1 MDRGDW
7 GDTVHGVTESW
18 TQRSTH
24 TQSLRTESFNERSA
38 PSTALPG
45 AGNHTK
51 RCAGALF
58 SLNPQGPLTCLGL
71 CCGPQLSRPI
81 LLFLQLHFLP
91 LAVLRS
97 ASRQKGRHLNSSGGS
112 DLFFLVNNMKQ
123 ALPPP
128 HHHHSY
134 HEYGQTS
141 RSTLRDTA
149 EHLRRIP
156 GASDQLTG
164 PLSRGGC
171 EKLGASHFIILTGVK
186 T

>member
-1 MDRGDW
+1 MRRGLVLPKPAGPLDMLR
-7 GDTVHGVTESW
+7 TVLWATTLQANPALSAAPLSP
-18 TQRSTH
+18 TRCSQRS
-24 TQSLRTESFNERSA
+24 ES
-38 PSTALPG
+38 
-45 AGNHTK
+45 
-51 RCAGALF
+51 
-58 SLNPQGPLTCLGL
+58 Q
-71 CCGPQLSRPI
+71 
-81 LLFLQLHFLP
+81 
-91 LAVLRS
+91 
-97 ASRQKGRHLNSSGGS
+97 QKGRHLNESGGG

-123 ALPPP
+123 ALPP

-171 EKLGASHFIILTGVK
+171 GLS
-186 T
+186 